1 MYKSLVIVNIPSEKC
16 IKPIEN
22 RIKPVE
28 KCIKHKKIL
37 NFAENFR
44 VKAEKYYL
52 YMNPEKGY

>member
-1 MYKSLVIVNIPSEKC
+1 MNIPDEYC
-16 IKPIEN
+16 IKPREN
-22 RIKPVE
+22 CIKLEE

-52 YMNPEKGY
+52 YMNPEKG